1 VDVLLSFQ
9 DGYQMLVS
17 HNKKP
22 FVPAVFPTQMPALK
36 FHVCDVSNDQVM
48 VTISHGVALSNLYV
62 SDYLSNNSLYFS
74 LSLPR
79 IFAYFPNITWKD
91 SLLK

>member
-1 VDVLLSFQ
+1 
-9 DGYQMLVS
+9 MLTS
-17 HNKKP
+17 RNNQP
-22 FVPAVFPTQMPALK
+22 FVPAEFPTHMATQA

-48 VTISHGVALSNLYV
+48 VSVSHGSALSNLYV
-62 SDYLSNNSLYFS
+62 SDYMSNNSLRFS